1 MNGANEAAVGL
12 FLREKLGFLQIAEA
26 VEHAM
31 ALDEFDPKPD
41 LGAILAADRAARRA
55 VTEKFGG

>member
-1 MNGANEAAVGL
+1 
-12 FLREKLGFLQIAEA
+12 
-26 VEHAM
+26 M